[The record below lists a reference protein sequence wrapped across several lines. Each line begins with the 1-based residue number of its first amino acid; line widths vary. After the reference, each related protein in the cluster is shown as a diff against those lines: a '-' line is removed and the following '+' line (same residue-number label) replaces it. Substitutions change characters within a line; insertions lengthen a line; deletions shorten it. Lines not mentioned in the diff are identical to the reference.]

1 MCKITKKNLAAQIAG
16 FSSAELISQS
26 TAVATAYRHKFVE
39 QVRTEAP
46 QTVGTLSVGAQT
58 TEVKQ
63 ILPLKFNL
71 KKNIGIGLDQFEILY
86 VQSNKMYSV
95 KIKVK

>member
-1 MCKITKKNLAAQIAG
+1 MCKIRKKNLAAQIAG

-46 QTVGTLSVGAQT
+46 QTVGTFSVGAQT
-58 TEVKQ
+58 TEVKE
-63 ILPLKFNL
+63 ILPLKFNI
-71 KKNIGIGLDQFEILY
+71 KKNIEIGFDQFEILF
-86 VQSNKMYSV
+86 VQSNKMYS
-95 KIKVK
+95 IEIN